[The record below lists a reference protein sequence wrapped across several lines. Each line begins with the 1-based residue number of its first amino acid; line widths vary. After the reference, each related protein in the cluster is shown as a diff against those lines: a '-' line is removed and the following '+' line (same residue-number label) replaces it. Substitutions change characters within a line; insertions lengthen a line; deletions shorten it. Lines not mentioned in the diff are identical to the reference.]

1 MKINPILPIWLMTI
15 LCVIML
21 VLKRKGVFPY
31 LRQIFIVLL
40 VFVIN
45 LRIMIPSGHI
55 DSSSSQMELSVLFV
69 VDNTISMIA
78 KDYNGSTER
87 LTAAKEDCSHIIQE
101 LYGAKF
107 SVITF
112 DNEAKRRSPFT
123 SDTEFARNAI
133 SSILPIDEF
142 YARGS
147 SMNTCKELLVET
159 LKNVKNET
167 HTSVAVFFI
176 SDGEITNKDTLES
189 FAQAAEYIDYGAV
202 LGYGTR
208 QGGKMYTISYDEEEE
223 TPLQDES
230 DYPYKDA
237 VSKIDEDNL
246 QQLADDMGI
255 RYVHMTAQEN
265 IEDTLEEIRQSVA
278 VSTAGG
284 EETSGYQDVY
294 YWFVLPLLILLIYD
308 FIKKT
313 SFAS

>member
-1 MKINPILPIWLMTI
+1 MTI

-31 LRQIFIVLL
+31 LRQVFIVLL

-45 LRIMIPSGHI
+45 LRIMIPSDHI
-55 DSSSSQMELSVLFV
+55 DSSTSKMELSVLFV

-87 LTAAKEDCSHIIQE
+87 LTAAKEDCSYIIQE
-101 LYGAKF
+101 LYGADF

-112 DNEAKRRSPFT
+112 DNKAKRLSPFT
-123 SDTEFARNAI
+123 SDTEFAKNSI

-159 LKNVKNET
+159 LKYTKKEAGT
-167 HTSVAVFFI
+167 PVAVFFI
-176 SDGEITNKDTLES
+176 SDGEITNEDTLES
-189 FAQAAEYIDYGAV
+189 FVQAAPYIDYGAV
-202 LGYGTR
+202 LGYGTQ
-208 QGGKMYTISYDEEEE
+208 QGGKMYPISYDGENEA
-223 TPLQDES
+223 PLQDES

-237 VSKIDEDNL
+237 ISKIDENNL
-246 QQLADDMGI
+246 QQLADDMGV

-265 IEDTLEEIRQSVA
+265 IEDTLKEIRQA
-278 VSTAGG
+278 VDISTEGG
-284 EETSGYQDVY
+284 GETSGYQDIY
-294 YWFVLPLLILLIYD
+294 YWFVLPLLLLLIYD
-308 FIKKT
+308 FIRKG
-313 SFAS
+313 SFVS

>member
-40 VFVIN
+40 LFVIN

-55 DSSSSQMELSVLFV
+55 DSSTSKMELSVLFV
-69 VDNTISMIA
+69 VDNTISMLA
-78 KDYNGSTER
+78 KDYSGSTER
-87 LTAAKEDCSHIIQE
+87 LTAVKEDCAHIIQE
-101 LYGAKF
+101 LYGAEF

-112 DNEAKRRSPFT
+112 DNKAKWLSPFT
-123 SDTEFARNAI
+123 SDTEFARNTI
-133 SSILPIDEF
+133 SSIRPPDEF

-147 SMNTCKELLVET
+147 SMNTSKELLVET
-159 LKNVKNET
+159 LKHVKNKAD
-167 HTSVAVFFI
+167 TSVAVFFI
-176 SDGEITNKDTLES
+176 SDGEITNEDTLES
-189 FAQAAEYIDYGAV
+189 FAQAAPYIDYGAV
-202 LGYGTR
+202 LGYGTQ
-208 QGGKMYTISYDEEEE
+208 QGGKMYLVSYDEEEE

-237 VSKIDEDNL
+237 VSKIDENNL

-255 RYVHMTAQEN
+255 SYVHMTAQEN
-265 IEDTLEEIRQSVA
+265 IEDTLAEIRQSVA

-284 EETSGYQDVY
+284 QEISGYRDIY
-294 YWFVLPLLILLIYD
+294 YWFVFPLLLLLIYD
-308 FIKKT
+308 FIRT
-313 SFAS
+313 PSFVS